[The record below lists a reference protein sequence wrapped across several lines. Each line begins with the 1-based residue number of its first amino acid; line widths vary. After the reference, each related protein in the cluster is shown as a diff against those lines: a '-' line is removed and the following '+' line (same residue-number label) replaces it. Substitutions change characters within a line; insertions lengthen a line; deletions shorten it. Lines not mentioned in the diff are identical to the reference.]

1 MNRAFSASPGNHI
14 RPGALPQAR
23 QVNTRLRRSQSGH
36 SPLVSQFH
44 VSPESVRGCP
54 TIVHPAI
61 WFPMSTRVV
70 IRVFVALLLAS
81 FASLRAQEHPRAPQ
95 QSQSQQL
102 PQTTK
107 GAPQA
112 AMMQASMSEVSDGL
126 KRFISGYAAKS
137 ADKKFHVPYQRK
149 NLALDLVR
157 VHDDRFSSLG
167 GDKYFACVDMK
178 GADAKIYDI
187 DFFMVVQTGKLTVTE
202 TSVHK
207 INGKAL
213 YNWRQEGG
221 VWKKVKVS

>member
-36 SPLVSQFH
+36 SPLVSQLH

-61 WFPMSTRVV
+61 WFPMTTRLA
-70 IRVFVALLLAS
+70 ISVFVALLIPVVRL
-81 FASLRAQEHPRAPQ
+81 LAQEHPRAPQ

-102 PQTTK
+102 PQSTK

-112 AMMQASMSEVSDGL
+112 VMMQASMSEVSDGL
-126 KRFISGYAAKS
+126 KKFISGYTAKS

-149 NLALDLVR
+149 NLALHLVR

-178 GADAKIYDI
+178 GADGKVYDI

-207 INGKAL
+207 INGKPL
-213 YNWRQEGG
+213 YNWKEEGG